1 MKKGSRQGDA
11 DLLLSLNI
19 SFVKFDSWIRKCTL
33 WNLANLL
40 LHGKSIVSVAKGR
53 FVISGRGTVEE
64 GVVYFPLDSLNS
76 VKSIKHYWRCQRQF
90 LWPCL
95 VSWCLSLVQSGLR
108 NSTVAYSRPA
118 IRWYLQC
125 QKDPLHKCTIFLQ
138 QLFSWCRWLGFYL
151 TKSSVWYQI
160 NVHKWPQ
167 LWSLRVSP
175 LPLCELLGVW
185 PQSWSWMVWPLT
197 ATLHIINLRCPFWR
211 LSSELVLSW
220 NWTTFHH
227 CFVLFICFARFL
239 SIHVIFL
246 HLISWSLL

>member
-1 MKKGSRQGDA
+1 M
-11 DLLLSLNI
+11 
-19 SFVKFDSWIRKCTL
+19 FVKLSFKL
-33 WNLANLL
+33 WWNGLPVIQCDWSKFHLKKILL
-40 LHGKSIVSVAKGR
+40 QIICVTILIVYWPFVFHFEWLTQVLQYIVCWHSCNKKSAECFRRLGGEK
-53 FVISGRGTVEE
+53 
-64 GVVYFPLDSLNS
+64 
-76 VKSIKHYWRCQRQF
+76 
-90 LWPCL
+90 
-95 VSWCLSLVQSGLR
+95 
-108 NSTVAYSRPA
+108 
-118 IRWYLQC
+118 C

-160 NVHKWPQ
+160 KVHKWSQ

-197 ATLHIINLRCPFWR
+197 ATLHIINLRRLFWR

-227 CFVLFICFARFL
+227 CFVLFIWFARFL